1 MFDTQEFVA
10 SCRATLTESVPQLA
24 IKELMLRTVERP
36 AEVEA
41 ALGTPAVGGIEP
53 LHHSPELTVLNIIW
67 TPGMSL
73 SPHDHRMWVVIGLY
87 GGQEDNRF
95 YRRTPQGL
103 AAVGGK
109 EFRIEDAVV
118 LGEDVIHAV
127 SNPGRTFTGAIHVY
141 GGDFFAAKRSE
152 WDPVTLEERPW
163 DIANTR
169 RVFTDANERY
179 AAERADRPS

>member
-1 MFDTQEFVA
+1 MFDTEEFVA
-10 SCRATLTESVPQLA
+10 SCRAALTESTPQLA
-24 IKELMLRTVERP
+24 IKELMLRAMERP
-36 AEVEA
+36 AEVER
-41 ALGTPAVGGIEP
+41 ALGTPTMGGIDT
-53 LHHSPELTVLNIIW
+53 LHRSPELTVLKIIW

-73 SPHDHRMWVVIGLY
+73 HPHDHRMWAVIGLY
-87 GGQEDNRF
+87 GGREDNRF

-109 EFRIEDAVV
+109 ELRIEDAVV

-141 GGDFFAAKRSE
+141 RGDFFAAKRSE

-169 RVFTDANERY
+169 RVFTEANERY